1 MSPWLIVGIVGY
13 WAVAFWV
20 ASRLGGFLARTQA
33 PPAGPRARLVR
44 ERERAGRVE
53 FLPALGDAE
62 IGQKAGRRR

>member
-53 FLPALGDAE
+53 FLPGLGDAE
-62 IGQKAGRRR
+62 NARTGGRRR